1 MSFDIRSLGHHMGL
15 VFQRVCCARVVA
27 VQCDKLALA
36 KIFEA
41 REGEIDMLF
50 FVSGIDNLHDVGLGG
65 LVVHGTCVE
74 IFMAFDRLSAFGET
88 QNMGAS
94 VRGIK
99 HLDIPVD

>member
-1 MSFDIRSLGHHMGL
+1 MSLDIRSLGHHMGL

-41 REGEIDMLF
+41 RESEIDMLF
-50 FVSGIDNLHDVGLGG
+50 LVSGIDNLHDVGLGA